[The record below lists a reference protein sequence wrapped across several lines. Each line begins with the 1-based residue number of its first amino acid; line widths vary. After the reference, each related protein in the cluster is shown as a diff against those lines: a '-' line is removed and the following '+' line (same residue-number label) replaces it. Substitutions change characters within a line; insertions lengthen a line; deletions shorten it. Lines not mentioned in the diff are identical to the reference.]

1 MFAAGDRVVYPLHGG
16 AIVKDIEARE
26 QGGLRVEYYILQM
39 LFDSMT
45 VSVPVKNAEKLGLR
59 YIGDEETLQTIA
71 SVLHEVPDVV
81 SVKSISWNKRFQLY
95 MDKIKSGSVIEV
107 AKIFKILMLLEH
119 GKKISV
125 GERRL
130 LHSTKQILQSEVML
144 IRDIDANEA
153 GSWLDECCNFSN

>member
-59 YIGDEETLQTIA
+59 YIGDETTLQTIA
-71 SVLHEVPDVV
+71 SVLH
-81 SVKSISWNKRFQLY
+81 
-95 MDKIKSGSVIEV
+95 
-107 AKIFKILMLLEH
+107 
-119 GKKISV
+119 
-125 GERRL
+125 
-130 LHSTKQILQSEVML
+130 
-144 IRDIDANEA
+144 
-153 GSWLDECCNFSN
+153 